1 MDSEGL
7 DKNLRQE
14 FFRLVLDLGIGI
26 QSKIEELLGEYGL
39 TFTQSMFL
47 FRLYGEKDVQ
57 FKDLVKCQKTSKGA
71 VSQIIKVLE
80 EKALVTKEQSSED
93 KRDWHIRLTEKGT
106 AILKEINQKQRQE
119 MQFIYQGISNNTL
132 ELLVENLQIVKQN
145 IDEKYK

>member
-7 DKNLRQE
+7 DKNSRQE